1 MIQGSRITL
10 RMFKEDDLA
19 EYLEIINNL
28 THMSP
33 YWPANLRPAASLK
46 REFDENS
53 FWKDDYKL
61 LLLTDREGKMIG
73 ELDAFKTSPNLK
85 GPEVGFRIFKHEDY
99 GKGLMTEAL
108 QLFSAYLFQADSTI
122 LRLTLLIHSGN
133 AASLRVA
140 EKCGYKREG
149 TLRNA
154 WTDYADGVPHSDEI
168 LSLLRN
174 ESPALGEL
182 LHKQ

>member
-1 MIQGSRITL
+1 
-10 RMFKEDDLA
+10 MFKEDHLT
-19 EYLEIINNL
+19 EYSEIINNL
-28 THMSP
+28 SHMSA
-33 YWPANLRPAASLK
+33 YWPATIQPAAKLK
-46 REFDENS
+46 KEFDENG

-61 LLLTDREGKMIG
+61 LLLTDNEGNLIG
-73 ELDAFKTSPNLK
+73 EVDTFKTSPNLK
-85 GPEVGFRIFKHEDY
+85 GPEVGFRIFKQEDY
-99 GKGLMTEAL
+99 GKGFMTEAL

-154 WTDYADGVPHSDEI
+154 WIDYADGTSHSDEI

-174 ESPALGEL
+174 ESPNLGEL
-182 LHKQ
+182 LHKQKSNPSA

>member
-1 MIQGSRITL
+1 MRT
-10 RMFKEDDLA
+10 FTEEDLA
-19 EYLEIINNL
+19 EYSQIINNL
-28 THMSP
+28 THVSP
-33 YWPANLRPAASLK
+33 YWPTNIQPIANLK
-46 REFDENS
+46 KEFDENG

-61 LLLTDREGKMIG
+61 LLLTDNEGNLIG
-73 ELDAFKTSPNLK
+73 ELDTFKTSPNLK
-85 GPEVGFRIFKHEDY
+85 GPEVGFRIFKQEDY
-99 GKGLMTEAL
+99 GKGFMTEAL
-108 QLFSAYLFQADSTI
+108 QIFSAYLFQADAAI

-154 WTDYADGVPHSDEI
+154 WTNYTDGTPHSDEI

-174 ESPALGEL
+174 ESPSLGEL
-182 LHKQ
+182 LQQ

>member
-1 MIQGSRITL
+1 MIQGSKVAL
-10 RMFKEDDLA
+10 RMFKEDDIT
-19 EYLEIINNL
+19 EYLEIVNNL

-33 YWPANLRPAASLK
+33 YWPANMQPAAKLK
-46 REFDENS
+46 KEFEENS

-61 LLLTDREGKMIG
+61 LLLTDHDGNSIR
-73 ELDAFKTSPNLK
+73 ELDTFKTSPNLK
-85 GPEVGFRIFKHEDY
+85 GPEVGFRIFKQKDY
-99 GKGLMTEAL
+99 GKGFMTEAL

-122 LRLTLLIHSGN
+122 LRLTLLIHSDN
-133 AASLRVA
+133 SASLKVA

-154 WTDYADGVPHSDEI
+154 WTDYADGTPHSDEI

-174 ESPALGEL
+174 ESPSLEKL
-182 LHKQ
+182 LHKK

>member
-1 MIQGSRITL
+1 MLSRAVKIL
-10 RMFKEDDLA
+10 
-19 EYLEIINNL
+19 
-28 THMSP
+28 
-33 YWPANLRPAASLK
+33 
-46 REFDENS
+46 
-53 FWKDDYKL
+53 
-61 LLLTDREGKMIG
+61 
-73 ELDAFKTSPNLK
+73 
-85 GPEVGFRIFKHEDY
+85 PETI
-99 GKGLMTEAL
+99 A
-108 QLFSAYLFQADSTI
+108 AYLFQADPGI

-154 WTDYADGVPHSDEI
+154 WIDHADGSPHSDEI

-182 LHKQ
+182 LREQ